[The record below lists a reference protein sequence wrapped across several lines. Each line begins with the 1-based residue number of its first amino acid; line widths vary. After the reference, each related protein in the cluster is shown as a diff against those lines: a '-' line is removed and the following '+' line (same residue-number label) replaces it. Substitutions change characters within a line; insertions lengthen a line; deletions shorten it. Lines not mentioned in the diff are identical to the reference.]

1 MGLISRVS
9 SRTYRKKFGTR
20 PNKKRTMAV
29 GKNKRLNT
37 KSKKGGKKKVVDPF
51 IKKEWF
57 DVKAPNMF
65 KQRNIGKTLVTK
77 TIGNK
82 VAADGL
88 KHRVYDINQED
99 LQGQDGNHFRKF
111 RLVCEDV
118 QGKNCLTNFHG
129 MGLVRDKNCEMVRK
143 KHTMISACSWSAS
156 PPRTRSRSRAPPT
169 ASPTRPSPSGRSW
182 STPCR
187 RPLLPATS
195 RTWSRTFW
203 STPSLLT
210 SPSRSSPS
218 TPWRTSTCRRSR
230 PSRGLSS
237 TSVAWLSSTASR
249 ASRPTPRA
257 RRLRGLIT
265 TSPLF
270 RRPFKFLSR
279 FSYQARCDRVEFR
292 V

>member
-37 KSKKGGKKKVVDPF
+37 KSEKGGKKKVVDPF

-99 LQGQDGNHFRKF
+99 LQG
-111 RLVCEDV
+111 
-118 QGKNCLTNFHG
+118 KNCLTNFHG

-143 KHTMISACSWSAS
+143 KHTMISAHCDVKTTDYFQFHQAKSI
-156 PPRTRSRSRAPPT
+156 RKIMVDTMQKT
-169 ASPTRPSPSGRSW
+169 ASSGDIQN
-182 STPCR
+182 
-187 RPLLPATS
+187 L
-195 RTWSRTFW
+195 
-203 STPSLLT
+203 
-210 SPSRSSPS
+210 
-218 TPWRTSTCRRSR
+218 
-230 PSRGLSS
+230 
-237 TSVAWLSSTASR
+237 V
-249 ASRPTPRA
+249 
-257 RRLRGLIT
+257 
-265 TSPLF
+265 
-270 RRPFKFLSR
+270 KN
-279 FSYQARCDRVEFR
+279 
-292 V
+292 

>member
-20 PNKKRTMAV
+20 PNKNRTMAV

-118 QGKNCLTNFHG
+118 QGQEL
-129 MGLVRDKNCEMVRK
+129 RDGQEEA
-143 KHTMISACSWSAS
+143 HHDQ
-156 PPRTRSRSRAPPT
+156 
-169 ASPTRPSPSGRSW
+169 
-182 STPCR
+182 
-187 RPLLPATS
+187 RPLRRQDHRQLPAQAL
-195 RTWSRTFW
+195 R
-203 STPSLLT
+203 
-210 SPSRSSPS
+210 
-218 TPWRTSTCRRSR
+218 
-230 PSRGLSS
+230 
-237 TSVAWLSSTASR
+237 
-249 ASRPTPRA
+249 
-257 RRLRGLIT
+257 RRLHRQGPEAGQGNHLL
-265 TSPLF
+265 PV
-270 RRPFKFLSR
+270 PPG
-279 FSYQARCDRVEFR
+279 
-292 V
+292 

>member
-88 KHRVYDINQED
+88 EHRVYDINQED

-129 MGLVRDKNCEMVRK
+129 MGLVRE
-143 KHTMISACSWSAS
+143 KHTMISAHCDV
-156 PPRTRSRSRAPPT
+156 RTTDNFQLRLFVVGFTAKDQKQVKGTTCCQSHQAKSIRKIMVDTMQKT
-169 ASPTRPSPSGRSW
+169 ASSGDIQNLVKNLLVDTIASDITKQVKSIYPLENVHVQKVKTIKRPKLDLGRLAELHGQSGVKTNAKGEKVERADHYE
-182 STPCR
+182 
-187 RPLLPATS
+187 PAVQET
-195 RTWSRTFW
+195 
-203 STPSLLT
+203 
-210 SPSRSSPS
+210 
-218 TPWRTSTCRRSR
+218 
-230 PSRGLSS
+230 
-237 TSVAWLSSTASR
+237 V
-249 ASRPTPRA
+249 
-257 RRLRGLIT
+257 
-265 TSPLF
+265 
-270 RRPFKFLSR
+270 
-279 FSYQARCDRVEFR
+279 
-292 V
+292 

>member
-129 MGLVRDKNCEMVRK
+129 MGLVRDKKQVKGTTYCQSHQAKSIRKIMVD
-143 KHTMISACSWSAS
+143 TMQK
-156 PPRTRSRSRAPPT
+156 T
-169 ASPTRPSPSGRSW
+169 ASSGDIQNLVKNLLVDTIASDITKQVKSIYPLENVHVQKVKTIKRPKLDLGRLAELHGQSGVKTNAKGEKVERADHYE
-182 STPCR
+182 
-187 RPLLPATS
+187 PAVQET
-195 RTWSRTFW
+195 
-203 STPSLLT
+203 
-210 SPSRSSPS
+210 
-218 TPWRTSTCRRSR
+218 
-230 PSRGLSS
+230 
-237 TSVAWLSSTASR
+237 V
-249 ASRPTPRA
+249 
-257 RRLRGLIT
+257 
-265 TSPLF
+265 
-270 RRPFKFLSR
+270 
-279 FSYQARCDRVEFR
+279 
-292 V
+292 

>member
-129 MGLVRDKNCEMVRK
+129 MGLVRDKNCEMVD
-143 KHTMISACSWSAS
+143 TMQK
-156 PPRTRSRSRAPPT
+156 T
-169 ASPTRPSPSGRSW
+169 ASSGDIQNLVKNLLVDTIASDITKQVKSIYPLENVHVQKVKTIKRPKLDLGRLAELHGQSGVKTNAKGEKVERADHYE
-182 STPCR
+182 
-187 RPLLPATS
+187 PAVQET
-195 RTWSRTFW
+195 
-203 STPSLLT
+203 
-210 SPSRSSPS
+210 
-218 TPWRTSTCRRSR
+218 
-230 PSRGLSS
+230 
-237 TSVAWLSSTASR
+237 V
-249 ASRPTPRA
+249 
-257 RRLRGLIT
+257 
-265 TSPLF
+265 
-270 RRPFKFLSR
+270 
-279 FSYQARCDRVEFR
+279 
-292 V
+292 

>member
-99 LQGQDGNHFRKF
+99 LQGQKLRDGQEEAHHDLRPL
-111 RLVCEDV
+111 RRQDHRQL
-118 QGKNCLTNFHG
+118 
-129 MGLVRDKNCEMVRK
+129 
-143 KHTMISACSWSAS
+143 
-156 PPRTRSRSRAPPT
+156 PAPPV
-169 ASPTRPSPSGRSW
+169 R
-182 STPCR
+182 
-187 RPLLPATS
+187 
-195 RTWSRTFW
+195 
-203 STPSLLT
+203 
-210 SPSRSSPS
+210 
-218 TPWRTSTCRRSR
+218 
-230 PSRGLSS
+230 
-237 TSVAWLSSTASR
+237 
-249 ASRPTPRA
+249 
-257 RRLRGLIT
+257 
-265 TSPLF
+265 
-270 RRPFKFLSR
+270 
-279 FSYQARCDRVEFR
+279 
-292 V
+292 